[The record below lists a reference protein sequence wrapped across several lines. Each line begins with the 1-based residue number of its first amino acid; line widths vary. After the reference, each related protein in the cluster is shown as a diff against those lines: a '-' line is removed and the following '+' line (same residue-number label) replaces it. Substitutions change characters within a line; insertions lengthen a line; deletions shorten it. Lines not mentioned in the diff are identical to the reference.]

1 VTKLGS
7 HRAGT
12 NTTIAIVA
20 TDARLTKP
28 AAKRMAIA
36 AHDGLARALVPS
48 HTPMDGDLV
57 FAAATGASE
66 GLAAFLPEPLE
77 GWTREVTDDPGQ
89 GLGFMGGGSAAEATY
104 SGPGGSFTIMMVA
117 DNPMVGAMAGMLG
130 NPALMSTM
138 GRIARIG
145 GESFLDAEGELSALI
160 GGRVLIQ
167 ASGADVETMSAH
179 LEQIDF
185 GALEDFGG

>member
-1 VTKLGS
+1 MTRFAPAAALAAALLPVPAS
-7 HRAGT
+7 ADD
-12 NTTIAIVA
+12 I
-20 TDARLTKP
+20 TDALTS
-28 AAKRMAIA
+28 AIA
-36 AHDGLARALVPS
+36 AYEAGETEDALAEIAYATQLLN
-48 HTPMDGDLV
+48 DLQ
-57 FAAATGASE
+57 SE

-77 GWTREVTDDPGQ
+77 GWTREVSDDPGQ
-89 GLGFMGGGSAAEATY
+89 GLGFMGGGSAAEASY
-104 SGPGGSFTIMMVA
+104 SGSGGSFTIMMIA

-167 ASGADVETMSAH
+167 ASGADLETMSAH
-179 LEQIDF
+179 LAQIDF
-185 GALEDFGG
+185 TALESFGR